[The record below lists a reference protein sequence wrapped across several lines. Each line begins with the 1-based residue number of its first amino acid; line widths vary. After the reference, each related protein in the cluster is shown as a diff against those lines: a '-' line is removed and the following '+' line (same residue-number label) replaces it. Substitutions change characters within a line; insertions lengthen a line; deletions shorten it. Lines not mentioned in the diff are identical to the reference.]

1 MNLLVS
7 GCAGYIGSTFC
18 YEALK
23 RGYGVIGVD
32 NFINGKKQNI
42 FALSSNFVEKFSFIE
57 EDLSNYTSIKLENFL
72 KDKEIDAAVH
82 FAGLKAVGESEDKPI
97 VFWRNNLD
105 SSINLVKILSK
116 NSIKKIIFSSS
127 ATVYGD
133 TTCQPINESNKIQP
147 TSTYGSTKIAIE
159 QLLMDCAR
167 AKILDAVSLRYFNP
181 VGSHQERDIYENPF
195 DMPNNLMPRII
206 RVALGLDKKLQ
217 IFGNDYDTRDGTGE
231 RDFIH
236 IGDLIEGHF
245 KALEYIKINEGFEA
259 FNLGTGKGVTVSEII
274 SCFEAVNKIKI
285 PYEYSERRH
294 GDIARCFA
302 DPSKAEKLLGWSAEK
317 DLEDMCIDS
326 WEAVRDM

>member
-18 YEALK
+18 YEAVK
-23 RGYGVIGVD
+23 RGYKVIGVD

-42 FALSSNFVEKFSFIE
+42 SALSSNFGEKFSFLE
-57 EDLSNYTSIKLENFL
+57 DDLSNYTSLKLEKFL
-72 KDKEIDAAVH
+72 KDIEIDAAVH

-97 VFWRNNLD
+97 VYWRNNLD
-105 SSINLVKILSK
+105 SSINLIDILSK
-116 NSIKKIIFSSS
+116 NGVKKFIFSSS

-133 TTCQPINESNKIQP
+133 AASQPITERNKIQS

-167 AKILDAVSLRYFNP
+167 AEILDVVSLRYFNP

-195 DMPNNLMPRII
+195 DMPNNLMPRIV
-206 RVALGLDKKLQ
+206 RVALGLEKKLQ

-236 IGDLIEGHF
+236 IEDLIEGHF
-245 KALEYIKINEGFEA
+245 KALEYIKNNEGFEA
-259 FNLGTGKGVTVSEII
+259 FNLGTGKGITVSEII
-274 SCFEAVNKIKI
+274 SCFEEVNKIKI
-285 PYEYSERRH
+285 PYEYSERRL

-302 DPSKAEKLLGWSAEK
+302 DPTKAKKLLGWCAEK
-317 DLEDMCIDS
+317 NLEDMCIDS
-326 WEAVRDM
+326 WEAARKI